1 MINLKERA
9 RKLKIDIPAIYI
21 ALKKKETPIIAKIF
35 AGITICYALS
45 PIDLIPDFIPFLGYL
60 DDVLLLPIL
69 IAITIKFIPQDIIN
83 KCRLEAENLW
93 NNGKPKRWYYSIPI
107 ILIWIILLVSLF
119 KYKIKK

>member
-9 RKLKIDIPAIYI
+9 KKFKIDIPAIYI
-21 ALKKKETPIIAKIF
+21 ALKKKETPIIAKVF
-35 AGITICYALS
+35 AGITICYVLS

-83 KCRLEAENLW
+83 KCRLEAVNLW

-107 ILIWIILLVSLF
+107 MLIWIILILLIL
-119 KYKIKK
+119 KKIYK